1 MRLKPYLGW
10 DDKPRHEAEEAAQP
24 PYRGRG
30 RPSCERSGRHE
41 SRPGSLRRRAHLR
54 KTVIENEE
62 AIVMSN
68 EESKHEAE
76 PLSEEELRAQTTEPL
91 PDREVMSTL
100 VVAPSPGIIPPPGF
114 F

>member
-1 MRLKPYLGW
+1 
-10 DDKPRHEAEEAAQP
+10 
-24 PYRGRG
+24 
-30 RPSCERSGRHE
+30 
-41 SRPGSLRRRAHLR
+41 
-54 KTVIENEE
+54 
-62 AIVMSN
+62 MSN

-114 F
+114 FDGDSS